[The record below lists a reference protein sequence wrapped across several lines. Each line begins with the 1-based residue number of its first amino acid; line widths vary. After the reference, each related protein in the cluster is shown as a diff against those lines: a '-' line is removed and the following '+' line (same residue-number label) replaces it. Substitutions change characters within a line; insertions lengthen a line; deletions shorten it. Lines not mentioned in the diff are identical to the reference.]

1 MKREKNNMNI
11 YNNLIQKKG
20 NIAIIGL
27 GYVGM
32 PLLVEFSKKLNVIG
46 YDCDCEKVDNLKKT
60 LNNNNLKI
68 TCDASSLSEA
78 SVLIVA
84 VPTPIK
90 KDNTPDFSFLEQ
102 ACKVIGENLRKQSI
116 IIFESTVYPG
126 ITEGLCTSILE
137 NISGYKCGIDFKIA
151 YSPERINPGDDEHSV
166 KNVVKVVSA
175 MDEDTLNIVK
185 QLYELIVEA
194 GVYCAENIKI
204 AEAAKVIENIQ
215 RDVNIALMNEA
226 SMILDGLD
234 INMKSVIKAMNTK
247 WNHLNF
253 TPGLVGGHCIGVD
266 PYYFSYLAYVNDKK
280 ANLVNTA
287 RNVND
292 SVSIYIATKIKEYIK
307 KHGAELSSP
316 TKIVVL
322 GFAFKENC
330 DDIRNTKVY
339 DLVESLRE
347 DNFEIVVVDDVVSKE
362 KVLRD
367 YGIKINMLNDVY
379 DADIIVIAVPHNEYR
394 VLAINDLVKM
404 YNIRSQRKLLVD
416 VKGVLEKEK
425 IELNEIDYWSL

>member
-1 MKREKNNMNI
+1 MNI

-68 TCDASSLSEA
+68 TCDASLLSEA

-185 QLYELIVEA
+185 QLYELIVEV

-234 INMKSVIKAMNTK
+234 INMKSVIKTMNTK

-307 KHGAELSSP
+307 KHGTELSNP

-362 KVLRD
+362 KVLRE
-367 YGIKINMLNDVY
+367 YGIKINMLTDVY

-404 YNIRSQRKLLVD
+404 YNIRSRRKLLVD